1 MTTPRDYD
9 ELLQRVTAWAFAQA
23 DIHALILLG
32 SRARSIDHPADQW
45 SDLDLIAFVADL
57 NVYARDAEWLA
68 QFGSIAIKVLERSS
82 RGDAEWLIVYENG
95 LKIDVLLAPSGDP
108 IHLAPYE
115 VALQYGQRVLFD
127 KTHSLPSEVSPTP
140 VSLPDQAAFISHVQH
155 FWLEALRAA
164 KLTRRG
170 DLWRAKF
177 SVDGAL
183 KRYLLTLM
191 EWHTLSIDS
200 ACNIWHDGR
209 FLAEWLDRDAHSALP
224 ATFAAYDPIDLW
236 RALVETIDLFRR
248 LAQDTARRLDLT
260 YPRDLERH
268 ANGWLAAIE
277 KSAQVD

>member
-1 MTTPRDYD
+1 MNTLRDYD

-32 SRARSIDHPADQW
+32 SRARSIDHPTDQW

-68 QFGSIAIKVLERSS
+68 QFSSIAIKVLEHSS

-95 LKIDVLLAPSGDP
+95 LKIDVLLAPSRDP
-108 IHLAPYE
+108 INLAPYE
-115 VALQYGQRVLFD
+115 VALQYSQRVLFD
-127 KTHSLPSEVSPTP
+127 TTRSLPSEVSPTP
-140 VSLPDQAAFISHVQH
+140 VSLPNQAAFISHVQH

-177 SVDGAL
+177 SVDGVL

-191 EWHTLSIDS
+191 EWHTLSIDP
-200 ACNIWHDGR
+200 ARNVWHDGR
-209 FLAEWLDRDAHSALP
+209 FWLSGS
-224 ATFAAYDPIDLW
+224 I
-236 RALVETIDLFRR
+236 ETR
-248 LAQDTARRLDLT
+248 TAPCPPLS
-260 YPRDLERH
+260 PRTILSICGGR
-268 ANGWLAAIE
+268 
-277 KSAQVD
+277 